1 MKQLVT
7 KAKGYHIGKGQK
19 ITVQEIVPLIDEGNG
34 IWKLMLVFFTVAKI
48 QELNCNF
55 HYPTPVSYTSSCKV
69 VT

>member
-34 IWKLMLVFFTVAKI
+34 IWKLLLVLSQLLKCKSWTVIFTI
-48 QELNCNF
+48 QHQLV
-55 HYPTPVSYTSSCKV
+55 TPHPVKL
-69 VT
+69 

>member
-34 IWKLMLVFFTVAKI
+34 IWKLLLVLSQLLK
-48 QELNCNF
+48 
-55 HYPTPVSYTSSCKV
+55 CKS
-69 VT
+69 

>member
-34 IWKLMLVFFTVAKI
+34 IWKLLLVLSQLQRGKSWIVIFTI
-48 QELNCNF
+48 QHQLV
-55 HYPTPVSYTSSCKV
+55 TLDPVKL
-69 VT
+69 